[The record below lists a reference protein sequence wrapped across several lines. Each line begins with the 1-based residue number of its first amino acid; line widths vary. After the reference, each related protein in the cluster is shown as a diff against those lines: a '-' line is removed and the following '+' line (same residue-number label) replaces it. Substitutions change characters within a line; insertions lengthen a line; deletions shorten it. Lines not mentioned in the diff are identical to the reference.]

1 MVELTVACNV
11 RLHVLESLLTFT
23 PLFYVDSQ
31 YEERRVGKYF
41 FILNR
46 WIDIHCSN
54 LESKIEIEYMFKFKI
69 NSKIIL
75 IQD

>member
-23 PLFYVDSQ
+23 PLLYVDSQ
-31 YEERRVGKYF
+31 YEERRVENIF
-41 FILNR
+41 FYIKQM
-46 WIDIHCSN
+46 DGYSN